1 MSIELQIGESIKKA
15 MLARE
20 KERLEAL
27 RAIKS
32 AFLLEKTSGKGVEE
46 ITDDNAIKIIT
57 KLVKQRNDSAQIYKE
72 QNRPDLYES
81 EVFEVRVL
89 SEFLPQQLSEDQI
102 LIAVSNIIVKIG
114 ALGMKDMGKVMV
126 VASKELA
133 GKADGSLIAK
143 IVKESLA

>member
-1 MSIELQIGESIKKA
+1 VSIELQIGESIKKA